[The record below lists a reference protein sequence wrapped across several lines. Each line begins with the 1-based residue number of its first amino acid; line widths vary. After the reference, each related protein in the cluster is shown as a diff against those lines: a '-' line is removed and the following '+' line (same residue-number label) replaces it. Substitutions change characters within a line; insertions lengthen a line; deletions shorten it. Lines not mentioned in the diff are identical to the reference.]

1 MRKDA
6 IEAKKLAESQEKQ
19 KNGLKIYIILFS
31 MLIVLLTGVCYIEY
45 AKNLKLDNDIKQIQK
60 EIEAEKSKTQSLNDM
75 LKNRDNDEYVERI
88 AREQLGYVKPNEII
102 YIDKNK

>member
-1 MRKDA
+1 
-6 IEAKKLAESQEKQ
+6 
-19 KNGLKIYIILFS
+19 